1 MYDNHIAVHPLRRA
15 RRAAQIRDIRV
26 GAFDVLNVVSG
37 TAGGVFGIFLN
48 CIRTP
53 FWVLQS
59 STREG
64 EP

>member
-37 TAGGVFGIFLN
+37 TAG
-48 CIRTP
+48 C
-53 FWVLQS
+53 
-59 STREG
+59 STFSQLHSNPILG
-64 EP
+64 SPVIDKGG